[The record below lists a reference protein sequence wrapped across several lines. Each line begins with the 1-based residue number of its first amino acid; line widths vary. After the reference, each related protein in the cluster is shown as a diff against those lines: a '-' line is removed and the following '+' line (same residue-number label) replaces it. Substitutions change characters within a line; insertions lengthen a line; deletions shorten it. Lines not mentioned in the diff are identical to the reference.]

1 MFNRLLE
8 QETITYERC
17 VRTPSRQVWKPLPTS
32 SPTHLRLNSMPL
44 FPLDNLGFSGVQ
56 IVVVAVAAN
65 SRCVLHSSHS
75 PFSHSSPQNYP
86 LWTRQSPLRHTSP
99 ARHPSLKQLVRPSV
113 LLTLLFPQTAQSH
126 SVVTTYTETVH
137 RTTKRRRTWGT
148 RNGQRQ
154 VLSPAVAA
162 MQSRWPLLVT
172 SDIAQR
178 LPVADEKEE
187 ERGRQFHRQ
196 VERPGERGQQHP
208 MFSPPLPSHPG

>member
-148 RNGQRQ
+148 RNGQ
-154 VLSPAVAA
+154 LFPAVAA

-178 LPVADEKEE
+178 LPVADGESAFHKRGEEGGKE
-187 ERGRQFHRQ
+187 GRRKRSS
-196 VERPGERGQQHP
+196 VS
-208 MFSPPLPSHPG
+208 SPS